1 MATKAFREK
10 KHGVPWKAVGLAG
23 GALAAVVGLGLA
35 IVLVVGDLGIR
46 RALRMGRLAN
56 LPRSASQIQAGGSSS
71 RYAATLYLRFV
82 ATPED
87 IERFIADSSGLK
99 GVLPEQFGPEHM
111 YLPYR
116 MHASLG
122 SQADRHAYFAEL
134 DPRYP
139 WFDPTI
145 RGRGRRYVI
154 PPDDRGQRG
163 EVVIDD
169 ERHVVFIK
177 VWR

>member
-10 KHGVPWKAVGLAG
+10 KHGVPWKAVGLAA
-23 GALAAVVGLGLA
+23 GALAVVIGLGLT
-35 IVLVVGDLGIR
+35 IVLLVGDLDVR
-46 RALRMGRLAN
+46 RALRMGRLAK

-71 RYAATLYLRFV
+71 RYAATLYVRFV
-82 ATPED
+82 AAPED
-87 IERFIADSSGLK
+87 IERFVADSAGLK
-99 GVLPEQFGPEHM
+99 GVVAEQFGPDHM

-116 MHASLG
+116 MYASLG
-122 SQADRHAYFAEL
+122 AEADRHAYFAEL

-145 RGRGRRYVI
+145 RGRGRRYAI
-154 PPDDRGQRG
+154 PPDERGQRG

-169 ERHVVFIK
+169 ERYVVFIK